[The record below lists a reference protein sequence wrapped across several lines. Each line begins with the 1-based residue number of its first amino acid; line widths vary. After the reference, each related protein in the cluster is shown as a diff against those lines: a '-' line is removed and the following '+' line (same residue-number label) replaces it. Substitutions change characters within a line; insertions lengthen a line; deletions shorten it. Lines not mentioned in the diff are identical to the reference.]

1 MTPDEVVKV
10 LEEYH
15 QVMVSAN
22 NLKLLTKKN
31 SADKLIKSLSSAITQ
46 LQDYQKLREK
56 IDADKIR
63 GVMGINC
70 ESYPADEYKMA
81 NAIVTYLGGGE

>member
-1 MTPDEVVKV
+1 MTPDEVVGVLKV
-10 LEEYH
+10 FREGWVPYTKGAKYPVEH
-15 QVMVSAN
+15 QA
-22 NLKLLTKKN
+22 LTT
-31 SADKLIKSLSSAITQ
+31 AIT
-46 LQDYQKLREK
+46 LIQDYQKLREK